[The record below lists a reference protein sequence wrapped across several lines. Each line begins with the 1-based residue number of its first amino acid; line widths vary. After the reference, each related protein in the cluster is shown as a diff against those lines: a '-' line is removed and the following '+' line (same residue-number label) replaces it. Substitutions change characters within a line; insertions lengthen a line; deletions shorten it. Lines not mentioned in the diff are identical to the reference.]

1 MQGSTTDQ
9 ITYTNDRPQG
19 LSTEAK
25 MVLMQQQLALLLHA
39 DHCERLER
47 RGMAT
52 NCADRNCG
60 EIRNL
65 LPHLQSCTREK
76 ECNVPHCI
84 SSKYI
89 MRHYRSCGDMECK
102 VCSAIRKPI
111 GNSTP
116 SSVSSVSC
124 PQNGLTLNHKSDISS
139 LNGIKISDSPLPHQE
154 TAFTTGSCESQPTV
168 VMNGEFNR
176 VPLHESRI
184 TDQQRELAM
193 KKFVNDISLSIFP
206 TANPTAY
213 SDPRMK
219 QFLDYVKRMEKDVYV
234 KSRSTE
240 EYFKTMALHYH
251 NIHSELKEKRRLR
264 ESCPP
269 LQNGDISDVT
279 QPSDL
284 SNSVSSENNS
294 LKANSYD
301 QDQFSDALEI
311 VSKREEQIQREIKV
325 EVTTESSS
333 NSSDSAGVLE
343 DKDNKEDSN
352 SPEVKYRSVASVEPS
367 ENEIKTKIDE
377 KTDLESDAPEPTSS
391 DEKKED
397 TQASREPIRRRI
409 WYSNE
414 LLQHFLPVVL
424 KISKEKDAEPFLTPV
439 DWKFLEIYDYP
450 QIVSDPMDLSTI
462 RRKLEDREYKD
473 PWEIVD
479 DFWLMLNNAWLY
491 NKKTSKVYKT
501 CTRLAETFE
510 TIIDPVMQSLGFCCG
525 REYYYQPPT
534 LTCLTPKFCT
544 IYRDA
549 VYYVYKS
556 DGQTPGLLEQKYTV
570 CERCYNEALDQ
581 IALDSDSSN
590 PVNVQKSLMEKCKND
605 IKEKE
610 PFVFCKHCGRKWH
623 RVCAIYLEEI
633 WPDGF
638 ICNHCIVNYGLKRVE
653 NRFTAKKL
661 TTCKLSNFL
670 EKRVNDFLKKKEAD
684 AGDVIIRVLAAADKT
699 VEVKSGMKARFCD
712 NGEMPESFPYRVKA
726 IFAFQEIDGQEVCFF
741 GLHVQE
747 YGSECPLP
755 NTRRVYVAYLDSV
768 YFFRPKQ
775 FRTEIYHELLVGYIH
790 YAKLLGFTMAHI
802 WACPPSEGDDYIFH
816 MHPPDQKIPKPKRL
830 QEWYQKML
838 KKALIE
844 RIVVDYKDIC
854 QDANESHMISP
865 AELAYFEGDFWPN
878 TLEEIFKEMDE
889 EDAKRKQEQEALAR
903 GGDDDDEAKENV
915 QTKETDENPGKKKA
929 KRRKLKRSASITI
942 TGKRKRLGGIG
953 SGDVANEVAR
963 RVYEIMEKHKENFFV
978 IRLHPQNS
986 VAALPP
992 IKDPDPLI
1000 NSELMECRGAFLEK
1014 AREKHLEFSSLRRAK
1029 YSTLVMLY
1037 ELHNENRQPLMYTC
1051 NVCSAQ
1057 LETPWH
1063 CKQCI
1068 EYDLCPRCYE
1078 TENHPHP
1085 MVKIGIGLDDCNKG
1099 QEQSNDSTIQESGR
1113 DKLSRWVKALGH
1125 SCYCRDANCRVY
1137 ACKTMKY
1144 QVQHFRVHSTDR
1156 NQCSVCRFI
1165 YYLCCYHSKTCH
1177 ELKCLVPLCPKLK
1190 AKMKQQQKQQRLKQT
1205 QMLRRRMAT
1214 MQRCNSMTPNHQP
1227 TPPPS
1232 QNYQQCS
1239 QSSTS
1244 DCISSPMSVPMQ
1256 SSPFAST
1263 AVTTVSYNL
1272 TSPHSRSQSSIQSPQ
1287 QSPFFHPPCP
1297 SSYQN
1302 SQQTSHS
1309 SKAYVS
1315 SPSVPRSPSISVM
1328 PASTCVQN
1336 LPQSTGIHNKPVGTL
1351 ESDQLI
1357 NTHVDISRTG
1367 YAFQSQSKYSLSCTQ
1382 PTTSFSTQQQMQRHH
1397 IQERPQTSLNNNWA
1411 PNYVVSQH
1419 SIQSHG
1425 STSGHSVAHRPLI
1438 TSNSV
1443 PIDALSPKP
1452 FVHQP
1457 SVTLMDVDPSYPQ
1470 QIISSRFQGETEH
1483 NSYIFNKQSQQVV
1496 THHPSLAY
1504 SQVIEGHNPGTLLPP
1519 NQTSSGTISNSNWR
1533 QPGTAPPGSTMYPS
1547 GSSVSSTQPN
1557 TSIVRSAPMQST
1569 SSQSIVST
1577 NSPNT
1582 GVVVPC
1588 SISPEDVRIVQQAYT
1603 TMRQRGA
1610 PASEFSSWLNSSP
1623 QYVRAWQYIQQSHLH
1638 NQQQQ
1643 LSQVSGCM
1651 PSTSTP
1657 HCPMGA
1663 QLHSTY
1669 SACQTPQNSQSF
1681 TGSRSLPPQSR
1692 YPYSQVQQQ
1701 QITGNPQSHQ
1711 SQSWSSL
1718 PTQQPRF
1725 RQALTP
1731 PSFNQQSNQQFSI
1744 PCHQQ
1749 VGKPP
1754 STTISPTQASN
1765 SPQRYMT
1772 QTNMPQPMTNQIPIS
1787 PPASNISR
1795 CANTVMPQMA
1805 SLPRCTNSLSMPS
1818 MGLVNSA
1825 GMNPSRAVQPSPH
1838 YSSVMLSQLLGPGQT
1853 ANLVNTP
1860 SSVSEYP
1867 NIPSKQ
1873 HLVRQEFIPST
1884 VFQQKLN

>member
-1610 PASEFSSWLNSSP
+1610 PA
-1623 QYVRAWQYIQQSHLH
+1623 
-1638 NQQQQ
+1638 
-1643 LSQVSGCM
+1643 
-1651 PSTSTP
+1651 
-1657 HCPMGA
+1657 
-1663 QLHSTY
+1663 
-1669 SACQTPQNSQSF
+1669 
-1681 TGSRSLPPQSR
+1681 
-1692 YPYSQVQQQ
+1692 
-1701 QITGNPQSHQ
+1701 
-1711 SQSWSSL
+1711 
-1718 PTQQPRF
+1718 
-1725 RQALTP
+1725 
-1731 PSFNQQSNQQFSI
+1731 
-1744 PCHQQ
+1744 
-1749 VGKPP
+1749 
-1754 STTISPTQASN
+1754 
-1765 SPQRYMT
+1765 
-1772 QTNMPQPMTNQIPIS
+1772 
-1787 PPASNISR
+1787 
-1795 CANTVMPQMA
+1795 
-1805 SLPRCTNSLSMPS
+1805 LSMPS

>member
-52 NCADRNCG
+52 NCMDRNCG

-116 SSVSSVSC
+116 SSASSVSC
-124 PQNGLTLNHKSDISS
+124 PQNGLTSNHKSDISS
-139 LNGIKISDSPLPHQE
+139 LNGIKISDSPLPHQK
-154 TAFTTGSCESQPTV
+154 TAFTTGPCESQPTLV
-168 VMNGEFNR
+168 LNGEFNR

-219 QFLDYVKRMEKDVYV
+219 QFLDYVKRMEKDVFV

-279 QPSDL
+279 QPSEL
-284 SNSVSSENNS
+284 SNSVSSENS
-294 LKANSYD
+294 LKTNSYD

-325 EVTTESSS
+325 EVATESSS

-352 SPEVKYRSVASVEPS
+352 SPEVKYHPVASVEPS
-367 ENEIKTKIDE
+367 ESDTKTKIDE
-377 KTDLESDAPEPTSS
+377 KTDLESDAPEPTGS
-391 DEKKED
+391 DEKKTD
-397 TQASREPIRRRI
+397 AQASREPIRRRI

-865 AELAYFEGDFWPN
+865 SELAYFEGDFWPN

-903 GGDDDDEAKENV
+903 GDDDDEAKENV

-1099 QEQSNDSTIQESGR
+1099 QEPSNDSTIQESGR

-1302 SQQTSHS
+1302 SQQTVHS

-1315 SPSVPRSPSISVM
+1315 SPSIPRSPSISAM
-1328 PASTCVQN
+1328 PVSTCVQN
-1336 LPQSTGIHNKPVGTL
+1336 LPQSTGTHNQPAVTL

-1367 YAFQSQSKYSLSCTQ
+1367 YAFQSQSKYSSSCTQ
-1382 PTTSFSTQQQMQRHH
+1382 PTTSFSTQQQLQRHH

-1425 STSGHSVAHRPLI
+1425 STSGHSVAHRPLL
-1438 TSNSV
+1438 TNNPV

-1457 SVTLMDVDPSYPQ
+1457 CVTPMDVDPSYPQ
-1470 QIISSRFQGETEH
+1470 QIMSSRFQGENEH
-1483 NSYIFNKQSQQVV
+1483 NNYIFNKQSQQQSV
-1496 THHPSLAY
+1496 THHPSPAY

-1519 NQTSSGTISNSNWR
+1519 SQTSSGTISNSNWR

-1557 TSIVRSAPMQST
+1557 TSIVRSGSMQPT

-1577 NSPNT
+1577 TSPNI
-1582 GVVVPC
+1582 GVAVPC

-1610 PASEFSSWLNSSP
+1610 PA
-1623 QYVRAWQYIQQSHLH
+1623 
-1638 NQQQQ
+1638 
-1643 LSQVSGCM
+1643 
-1651 PSTSTP
+1651 
-1657 HCPMGA
+1657 
-1663 QLHSTY
+1663 
-1669 SACQTPQNSQSF
+1669 
-1681 TGSRSLPPQSR
+1681 
-1692 YPYSQVQQQ
+1692 
-1701 QITGNPQSHQ
+1701 
-1711 SQSWSSL
+1711 
-1718 PTQQPRF
+1718 
-1725 RQALTP
+1725 
-1731 PSFNQQSNQQFSI
+1731 
-1744 PCHQQ
+1744 
-1749 VGKPP
+1749 
-1754 STTISPTQASN
+1754 
-1765 SPQRYMT
+1765 
-1772 QTNMPQPMTNQIPIS
+1772 
-1787 PPASNISR
+1787 
-1795 CANTVMPQMA
+1795 
-1805 SLPRCTNSLSMPS
+1805 LSMPS

-1825 GMNPSRAVQPSPH
+1825 GMSPNRAVQPSPH

-1867 NIPSKQ
+1867 NMPNKQ

>member
-1 MQGSTTDQ
+1 MKNSF
-9 ITYTNDRPQG
+9 
-19 LSTEAK
+19 
-25 MVLMQQQLALLLHA
+25 
-39 DHCERLER
+39 
-47 RGMAT
+47 
-52 NCADRNCG
+52 
-60 EIRNL
+60 
-65 LPHLQSCTREK
+65 
-76 ECNVPHCI
+76 
-84 SSKYI
+84 
-89 MRHYRSCGDMECK
+89 
-102 VCSAIRKPI
+102 SA
-111 GNSTP
+111 S
-116 SSVSSVSC
+116 
-124 PQNGLTLNHKSDISS
+124 
-139 LNGIKISDSPLPHQE
+139 
-154 TAFTTGSCESQPTV
+154 SCESQSATMV
-168 VMNGEFNR
+168 NGDVSR
-176 VPLHESRI
+176 VPLNESRI

-219 QFLDYVKRMEKDVYV
+219 QFLDYVKRMEKDVYM
-234 KSRSTE
+234 KSKSTE

-264 ESCPP
+264 EACPS
-269 LQNGDISDVT
+269 LQNGEVSDVA

-284 SNSVSSENNS
+284 TDSMTSENGPS
-294 LKANSYD
+294 KVNSYD

-311 VSKREEQIQREIKV
+311 VSKREEQIQRGTKT
-325 EVTTESSS
+325 EVATENLS
-333 NSSDSAGVLE
+333 NSSGSADVLE
-343 DKDNKEDSN
+343 EKDSKQDSN
-352 SPEVKYRSVASVEPS
+352 SPEAKCHSITSIETSEGDTRTKVDVKTEPDS
-367 ENEIKTKIDE
+367 ETPD
-377 KTDLESDAPEPTSS
+377 TSNS
-391 DEKKED
+391 DEKKVE
-397 TQASREPIRRRI
+397 TQSSREPIRRRI

-414 LLQHFLPVVL
+414 LLQYFLPVVI

-510 TIIDPVMQSLGFCCG
+510 SIIDPVMQSLGFCCG

-570 CERCYNEALDQ
+570 CERCYNEAMDQ
-581 IALDSDSSN
+581 IALDSDSSS

-605 IKEKE
+605 VKEKE

-623 RVCAIYLEEI
+623 KVCAIYHEDI

-638 ICNHCIVNYGLKRVE
+638 ICNHCVVNYGLKRTE

-699 VEVKSGMKARFCD
+699 VEVKSGMKSRFCD

-726 IFAFQEIDGQEVCFF
+726 IFAFQEIGGQEVCFF

-747 YGSECPLP
+747 YGSDCPLP

-775 FRTEIYHELLVGYIH
+775 YRTEIYHELLVGYIH

-838 KKALIE
+838 KKALFE

-854 QDANESHMISP
+854 QDANESHLISP

-903 GGDDDDEAKENV
+903 GDDDDEAKENV
-915 QTKETDENPGKKKA
+915 QTKEADENPGKKKA
-929 KRRKLKRSASITI
+929 KRRKLKRSASLTI
-942 TGKRKRLGGIG
+942 TGKRKRLSGIG

-986 VAALPP
+986 VASLPP

-1051 NVCSAQ
+1051 NVCNAQ

-1099 QEQSNDSTIQESGR
+1099 QESSSDAAIQESGR
-1113 DKLSRWVKALGH
+1113 DKLTRWVKALGH

-1214 MQRCNSMTPNHQP
+1214 MQRCNNMTPSHQP

-1232 QNYQQCS
+1232 QSYQQCS

-1244 DCISSPMSVPMQ
+1244 DCISSPMSIPMQ
-1256 SSPFAST
+1256 SSPFSYT
-1263 AVTTVSYNL
+1263 AVTTASCNL

-1287 QSPFFHPPCP
+1287 QSQFFHPPCP
-1297 SSYQN
+1297 SFQN
-1302 SQQTSHS
+1302 TQQPTYPPKSF
-1309 SKAYVS
+1309 VP
-1315 SPSVPRSPSISVM
+1315 SPSIPRSPSISS
-1328 PASTCVQN
+1328 ASTSACVQN
-1336 LPQSTGIHNKPVGTL
+1336 LPQSSGAHNHPVFNS
-1351 ESDQLI
+1351 ESDQSV
-1357 NTHVDISRTG
+1357 NTHVDVNRTG
-1367 YAFQSQSKYSLSCTQ
+1367 FSFPPQPKNSLSVAQ
-1382 PTTSFSTQQQMQRHH
+1382 PLTSFSNQHLMQRQQV
-1397 IQERPQTSLNNNWA
+1397 QERPQLNLANSMT
-1411 PNYVVSQH
+1411 PNYVVPQH
-1419 SIQSHG
+1419 TLQSHAC
-1425 STSGHSVAHRPLI
+1425 TSGHPILHRPPI
-1438 TSNSV
+1438 TSNSIS
-1443 PIDALSPKP
+1443 IDGSSPKS
-1452 FVHQP
+1452 FMHQP
-1457 SVTLMDVDPSYPQ
+1457 CVSSMDVDSSYPQ
-1470 QIISSRFQGETEH
+1470 QMMSSQRFHTENEH
-1483 NSYIFNKQSQQVV
+1483 SNYSFSKQQVSQR
-1496 THHPSLAY
+1496 HPSQIY
-1504 SQVIEGHNPGTLLPP
+1504 PQIVEGYNPSTFLPGSNQSSSVTVSTP
-1519 NQTSSGTISNSNWR
+1519 NWK
-1533 QPGTAPPGSTMYPS
+1533 QPGTASSSSTMYPA
-1547 GSSVSSTQPN
+1547 GSSTCSTQPN
-1557 TSIVRSAPMQST
+1557 ASVIRSAVPQPVGST
-1569 SSQSIVST
+1569 T
-1577 NSPNT
+1577 PPNS
-1582 GVVVPC
+1582 GVIVPC
-1588 SISPEDVRIVQQAYT
+1588 GVSSEDVRIVQQAYT

-1610 PASEFSSWLNSSP
+1610 PASEFSNWLNSNP
-1623 QYVRAWQYIQQSHLH
+1623 QYMRAWQYMQQSHLH

-1643 LSQVSGCM
+1643 SQMSGSLS
-1651 PSTSTP
+1651 STSNT
-1657 HCPMGA
+1657 HSCSMGTQQHNA
-1663 QLHSTY
+1663 Y
-1669 SACQTPQNSQSF
+1669 SVCQTPQNPQSV
-1681 TGSRSLPPQSR
+1681 TGLRSLPQPRYSYPQI
-1692 YPYSQVQQQ
+1692 QQQ
-1701 QITGNPQSHQ
+1701 QVISNPQ
-1711 SQSWSSL
+1711 SQSWSSV
-1718 PTQQPRF
+1718 PVQQPRF
-1725 RQALTP
+1725 RQVISA
-1731 PSFNQQSNQQFSI
+1731 PSFNQQPSQQFSI
-1744 PCHQQ
+1744 SCHQQ
-1749 VGKPP
+1749 VSKLPCTSMPP
-1754 STTISPTQASN
+1754 SQTPN
-1765 SPQRYMT
+1765 SPQRYMS
-1772 QTNMPQPMTNQIPIS
+1772 QTNLPQP
-1787 PPASNISR
+1787 
-1795 CANTVMPQMA
+1795 
-1805 SLPRCTNSLSMPS
+1805 
-1818 MGLVNSA
+1818 
-1825 GMNPSRAVQPSPH
+1825 
-1838 YSSVMLSQLLGPGQT
+1838 
-1853 ANLVNTP
+1853 
-1860 SSVSEYP
+1860 
-1867 NIPSKQ
+1867 
-1873 HLVRQEFIPST
+1873 
-1884 VFQQKLN
+1884 

>member
-25 MVLMQQQLALLLHA
+25 MILMQQQLALLLHA

-124 PQNGLTLNHKSDISS
+124 PQNGLTSNHKSDISS

-168 VMNGEFNR
+168 VLNGEFNR

-213 SDPRMK
+213 NDPRMK

-367 ENEIKTKIDE
+367 ESEIKTKIDE
-377 KTDLESDAPEPTSS
+377 KTGLESDAPEPTSS

-1328 PASTCVQN
+1328 PVSTCVQN

-1457 SVTLMDVDPSYPQ
+1457 GVTLMDVDPSYPQ
-1470 QIISSRFQGETEH
+1470 QIMSSRFQGETEH
-1483 NSYIFNKQSQQVV
+1483 NNYIFNKQPQQAV

-1577 NSPNT
+1577 TSPNT

-1610 PASEFSSWLNSSP
+1610 PA
-1623 QYVRAWQYIQQSHLH
+1623 
-1638 NQQQQ
+1638 
-1643 LSQVSGCM
+1643 
-1651 PSTSTP
+1651 
-1657 HCPMGA
+1657 
-1663 QLHSTY
+1663 
-1669 SACQTPQNSQSF
+1669 
-1681 TGSRSLPPQSR
+1681 
-1692 YPYSQVQQQ
+1692 
-1701 QITGNPQSHQ
+1701 
-1711 SQSWSSL
+1711 
-1718 PTQQPRF
+1718 
-1725 RQALTP
+1725 
-1731 PSFNQQSNQQFSI
+1731 
-1744 PCHQQ
+1744 
-1749 VGKPP
+1749 
-1754 STTISPTQASN
+1754 
-1765 SPQRYMT
+1765 
-1772 QTNMPQPMTNQIPIS
+1772 
-1787 PPASNISR
+1787 
-1795 CANTVMPQMA
+1795 
-1805 SLPRCTNSLSMPS
+1805 LSMPS

-1825 GMNPSRAVQPSPH
+1825 GMSPNRAVQPSPH

>member
-9 ITYTNDRPQG
+9 ITYTTDRPQG

-25 MVLMQQQLALLLHA
+25 MILMQQQLALLLHA

-47 RGMAT
+47 RGVAT
-52 NCADRNCG
+52 NCMDRNCG
-60 EIRNL
+60 EIRSL

-76 ECNVPHCI
+76 ECSVPHCI

-89 MRHYRSCGDMECK
+89 MRHYRSCRDMECK

-111 GNSTP
+111 VNSTP
-116 SSVSSVSC
+116 SSASSVSC
-124 PQNGLTLNHKSDISS
+124 SQNGLNSSHKSDLSS
-139 LNGIKISDSPLPHQE
+139 LNGIKISDSPLLPLKTPF
-154 TAFTTGSCESQPTV
+154 TASSCESQSTV
-168 VMNGEFNR
+168 VLNGEVSR
-176 VPLHESRI
+176 VPLHASRI

-219 QFLDYVKRMEKDVYV
+219 QFLDYVKRMEKDVFI
-234 KSRSTE
+234 KSKSTE

-264 ESCPP
+264 ESCPQ

-284 SNSVSSENNS
+284 TNSVSSENK
-294 LKANSYD
+294 LKTNPYE

-311 VSKREEQIQREIKV
+311 VCKREEQIQREIKV
-325 EVTTESSS
+325 AVENSS
-333 NSSDSAGVLE
+333 NSSESAEVLE
-343 DKDNKEDSN
+343 EKNGKEDSN
-352 SPEVKYRSVASVEPS
+352 SPEVKCHSVASIDP
-367 ENEIKTKIDE
+367 NESDTKTEIE
-377 KTDLESDAPEPTSS
+377 KNDLESDAPEASGS
-391 DEKKED
+391 DEKK
-397 TQASREPIRRRI
+397 TNPQASREPIRRRI

-414 LLQHFLPVVL
+414 LLQYFLPVVL

-462 RRKLEDREYKD
+462 RKKLEDREYKD

-510 TIIDPVMQSLGFCCG
+510 SIIDPVMQSLGFCCG

-570 CERCYNEALDQ
+570 CERCYNEAMDQ

-699 VEVKSGMKARFCD
+699 VEVKSGMKARFCG

-903 GGDDDDEAKENV
+903 GGGDDDDEAKENV
-915 QTKETDENPGKKKA
+915 QTKESDENPGKKKA
-929 KRRKLKRSASITI
+929 KRRKLKRSASLTI

-986 VAALPP
+986 VTSLPP

-1078 TENHPHP
+1078 AENHPHP

-1099 QEQSNDSTIQESGR
+1099 QEPSNDSAIQESGR

-1232 QNYQQCS
+1232 QTYQQCS

-1244 DCISSPMSVPMQ
+1244 DCISSPMSIPMQ

-1272 TSPHSRSQSSIQSPQ
+1272 TSPHSRGQSSIQSPQ
-1287 QSPFFHPPCP
+1287 QNPFFHPPCP

-1309 SKAYVS
+1309 SKTYVS
-1315 SPSVPRSPSISVM
+1315 SPSIPRSPSVSSMSV
-1328 PASTCVQN
+1328 STCVQN
-1336 LPQSTGIHNKPVGTL
+1336 LPQSTGIHNQSVVTL
-1351 ESDQLI
+1351 ESDQLM
-1357 NTHVDISRTG
+1357 NTHVDINRPSYT
-1367 YAFQSQSKYSLSCTQ
+1367 FQPQAKHPLLSTQ
-1382 PTTSFSTQQQMQRHH
+1382 PVISPSTQLQMQRQHT
-1397 IQERPQTSLNNNWA
+1397 QERPQTSLNNNWV
-1411 PNYVVSQH
+1411 PSYISQH
-1419 SIQSHG
+1419 NTQSHA
-1425 STSGHSVAHRPLI
+1425 SASGYSIAHRPLI
-1438 TSNSV
+1438 TTNSA
-1443 PIDALSPKP
+1443 PLDALSPKP

-1457 SVTLMDVDPSYPQ
+1457 CIIPMDVDPCYPQ
-1470 QIISSRFQGETEH
+1470 QIMSAQRFQGENEH
-1483 NSYIFNKQSQQVV
+1483 NYIFSKQSQQQSV
-1496 THHPSLAY
+1496 THHPSHTY
-1504 SQVIEGHNPGTLLPP
+1504 SQVIEGQNPSALLTS
-1519 NQTSSGTISNSNWR
+1519 NQPSTPGTISNTNWR
-1533 QPGTAPPGSTMYPS
+1533 QSGTVPPGTTMYPS
-1547 GSSVSSTQPN
+1547 GLSVCCTQPN
-1557 TSIVRSAPMQST
+1557 SSIVRSATIQSAP
-1569 SSQSIVST
+1569 SQSMIST
-1577 NSPNT
+1577 TSPNP
-1582 GVVVPC
+1582 GVIIPC
-1588 SISPEDVRIVQQAYT
+1588 GISSEDVRIVQQAYT

-1610 PASEFSSWLNSSP
+1610 PASEFSSWLNCNP
-1623 QYVRAWQYIQQSHLH
+1623 QYMRAWQYIQQSHLH

-1643 LSQVSGCM
+1643 QQLSQM
-1651 PSTSTP
+1651 PSCVTNASNP
-1657 HCPMGA
+1657 HCPMEV
-1663 QLHSTY
+1663 QQHSTY
-1669 SACQTPQNSQSF
+1669 SACQTPQNFQSV
-1681 TGSRSLPPQSR
+1681 TGVRSLPQSR
-1692 YPYSQVQQQ
+1692 YPYSQIPQQ
-1701 QITGNPQSHQ
+1701 QIISNSQPHQ

-1718 PTQQPRF
+1718 AVQQPRF
-1725 RQALTP
+1725 RQAVTP
-1731 PSFNQQSNQQFSI
+1731 PSFNQQSNQQFPM

-1749 VGKPP
+1749 VSKPP
-1754 STTISPTQASN
+1754 CTTISPTQTSS

-1772 QTNMPQPMTNQIPIS
+1772 QTNVPQPMTNQIPIS
-1787 PPASNISR
+1787 PPVSNISR
-1795 CANTVMPQMA
+1795 CPNAAMPQMA
-1805 SLPRCTNSLSMPS
+1805 PLPRCMNNLSSVPS
-1818 MGLVNSA
+1818 MGLMNSS
-1825 GMNPSRAVQPSPH
+1825 GIGPNRTVQPSPH

-1853 ANLVNTP
+1853 ANLVNNP
-1860 SSVSEYP
+1860 STSEYP
-1867 NIPSKQ
+1867 NMPNKQ
-1873 HLVRQEFIPST
+1873 HLIRQEFIPST
-1884 VFQQKLN
+1884 VFQ

>member
-116 SSVSSVSC
+116 SSASSVSC
-124 PQNGLTLNHKSDISS
+124 PQNGLTSNHKSDISS

-168 VMNGEFNR
+168 VLNGEFSR

-352 SPEVKYRSVASVEPS
+352 SPEVKYRSVTSIEPS
-367 ENEIKTKIDE
+367 ESEIKTKIDE

-397 TQASREPIRRRI
+397 IQASREPIRRRI

-790 YAKLLGFTMAHI
+790 YAKLLGFTTAHI

-1302 SQQTSHS
+1302 SQQTPHS

-1315 SPSVPRSPSISVM
+1315 SPSVPRSPSISVV
-1328 PASTCVQN
+1328 PVSTCVQN
-1336 LPQSTGIHNKPVGTL
+1336 LPQSTGIHNQPVVTL

-1397 IQERPQTSLNNNWA
+1397 IQERPQTSLSNNWP

-1425 STSGHSVAHRPLI
+1425 STSGHSVTHRPLL
-1438 TSNSV
+1438 TNNSV

-1457 SVTLMDVDPSYPQ
+1457 GVTLMDVDPSYPQ
-1470 QIISSRFQGETEH
+1470 QIMSSRFQGETEH
-1483 NSYIFNKQSQQVV
+1483 NNYIFNKPSQQAV
-1496 THHPSLAY
+1496 THHPSPAY

-1519 NQTSSGTISNSNWR
+1519 NQTLSGTISNSNWR
-1533 QPGTAPPGSTMYPS
+1533 QPGTAPSGSTMYPS

-1577 NSPNT
+1577 ASPNT
-1582 GVVVPC
+1582 GVVPC

-1610 PASEFSSWLNSSP
+1610 PA
-1623 QYVRAWQYIQQSHLH
+1623 
-1638 NQQQQ
+1638 
-1643 LSQVSGCM
+1643 
-1651 PSTSTP
+1651 
-1657 HCPMGA
+1657 
-1663 QLHSTY
+1663 
-1669 SACQTPQNSQSF
+1669 
-1681 TGSRSLPPQSR
+1681 
-1692 YPYSQVQQQ
+1692 
-1701 QITGNPQSHQ
+1701 
-1711 SQSWSSL
+1711 
-1718 PTQQPRF
+1718 
-1725 RQALTP
+1725 
-1731 PSFNQQSNQQFSI
+1731 
-1744 PCHQQ
+1744 
-1749 VGKPP
+1749 
-1754 STTISPTQASN
+1754 
-1765 SPQRYMT
+1765 
-1772 QTNMPQPMTNQIPIS
+1772 
-1787 PPASNISR
+1787 
-1795 CANTVMPQMA
+1795 
-1805 SLPRCTNSLSMPS
+1805 LSMPS

-1825 GMNPSRAVQPSPH
+1825 GMSPNRAVQPSPH

-1860 SSVSEYP
+1860 SSGSEYP
-1867 NIPSKQ
+1867 NMPSKQ